1 MGAST
6 KQRGAG
12 MNKHTASIIA
22 LVILLPHCMM
32 VNKKKIF
39 EPIQQQS
46 KQRINAQPQWRT
58 TPNMLQATEALA
70 RGITLQDAIALG
82 LNHNPTLQA
91 NFEEIGIRKAD
102 LIQAGF
108 YTNPH
113 IESIFRIPK
122 KDDDHTNIEL
132 SASFLL
138 SDLWQVPLRKRVA
151 QDNLEVKTYEIVT
164 EILQL
169 RKEIQL
175 KYITC
180 VHNQEYLQL
189 VREITA
195 VVETLKERIDYRYQF
210 GYGTKLDKYFAE
222 SKLGEWRAKTIDA
235 EAAVRTAYIA
245 LHEILGGSISSQT
258 ITLLNT
264 LPLAH
269 LNKSQ
274 ETLEDFALS
283 SHPMVLIEQAKMA
296 RAKHSI
302 SYEASRIIDNVQ
314 FGISYERD
322 FEKGT
327 SGVGP
332 SFGVSI
338 PLFNTNSGN
347 IEHARFE
354 YKQAEKSL
362 YAQQLMILKN
372 ITTRYLTY
380 QSYLD
385 QIALYNQEVLPP
397 AMKAIEFSKEF
408 FDRMQMSMI
417 LFLETQ
423 IDLFQN
429 KLKLLNLQHNA
440 LQEYVEL
447 EFAVGAQ
454 MNNLDF

>member
-1 MGAST
+1 
-6 KQRGAG
+6 
-12 MNKHTASIIA
+12 MNKQTASIFA
-22 LVILLPHCMM
+22 LVMLLPHCMR
-32 VNKKKIF
+32 VNQKKIF
-39 EPIQQQS
+39 APIQEQS
-46 KQRINAQPQWRT
+46 KQRINTKPQWRN
-58 TPNMLQATEALA
+58 TPNILQATEALA
-70 RGITLQDAIALG
+70 RGITLQNAIALG
-82 LNHNPTLQA
+82 LNHNPTIQA
-91 NFEEIGIRKAD
+91 LFEEIGIRKAD

-113 IESIFRIPK
+113 IESIFKIPK
-122 KDDDHTNIEL
+122 KNDDHTNIEL

-175 KYITC
+175 KYISC
-180 VHNQEYLQL
+180 VHNQEFLQL

-195 VVETLKERIDYRYQF
+195 VIEDLKERIEYRYQF
-210 GYGTKLDKYFAE
+210 GYATDLDKYFAE

-258 ITLLNT
+258 ITLLDT
-264 LPLAH
+264 LPLAP
-269 LNKSQ
+269 LNRSQ

-296 RAKHSI
+296 KAKHSI
-302 SYEASRIIDNVQ
+302 SYESSRIIDDVQ
-314 FGISYERD
+314 FGVSYERD

-332 SFGVSI
+332 AFGISI

-347 IEHARFE
+347 IEHARYE
-354 YKQAEKSL
+354 YKQAEKAL
-362 YAQQLMILKN
+362 YAQQHMILKN

-380 QSYLD
+380 QSYLGQID
-385 QIALYNQEVLPP
+385 QYTQEVLPP
-397 AMKAIEFSKEF
+397 AMKAIEFSKKF
-408 FDRMQMSMI
+408 FDRMQLSMI
-417 LFLETQ
+417 VFLETQ
-423 IDLFQN
+423 IDLFQS
-429 KLKLLNLQHNA
+429 KLKLLDIQHHA

-454 MNNLDF
+454 MNNSEHLSSTSIDLF

>member
-1 MGAST
+1 M
-6 KQRGAG
+6 KV
-12 MNKHTASIIA
+12 NYASIIT
-22 LVILLPHCMM
+22 LLILLPHCMR
-32 VNKKKIF
+32 VNQKKIF
-39 EPIQQQS
+39 EPIQKQS
-46 KQRINAQPQWRT
+46 KERINAKPQWRK
-58 TPNMLQATEALA
+58 TPDILQATEALT
-70 RGITLQDAIALG
+70 RGITLQDAISLG
-82 LNHNPTLQA
+82 LNHNPKLQA
-91 NFEEIGIRKAD
+91 HFEEIGIRKAD

-175 KYITC
+175 KYIIC

-210 GYGTKLDKYFAE
+210 GYSTDLDKYFAE

-235 EAAVRTAYIA
+235 EATVRTAYIA

-258 ITLLNT
+258 ITLLDT
-264 LPLAH
+264 LPLVH
-269 LNKSQ
+269 LNRSQ

-302 SYEASRIIDNVQ
+302 SYESSRIIDDVQ
-314 FGISYERD
+314 LGIAYERD

-327 SGVGP
+327 SGIGP
-332 SFGVSI
+332 SFGLSV

-347 IEHARFE
+347 IERARFE
-354 YKQAEKSL
+354 FKQAEKAL

-372 ITTRYLTY
+372 ITTQYLTY
-380 QSYLD
+380 QSYLE
-385 QIALYNQEVLPP
+385 QIDWYNEHVLPP

-408 FDRMQMSMI
+408 FDRMQMSLI
-417 LFLETQ
+417 VFLETQ
-423 IDLFQN
+423 IDLFQS
-429 KLKLLNLQHNA
+429 KLKLLDLQHNA
-440 LQEYVEL
+440 LQQYIEL
-447 EFAVGAQ
+447 EFAIGAQ
-454 MNNLDF
+454 MSAIGR